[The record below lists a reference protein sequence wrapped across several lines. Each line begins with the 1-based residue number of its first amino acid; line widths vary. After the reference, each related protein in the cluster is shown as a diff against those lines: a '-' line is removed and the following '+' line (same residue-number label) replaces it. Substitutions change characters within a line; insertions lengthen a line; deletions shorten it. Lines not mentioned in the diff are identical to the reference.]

1 MKGAIEMAVS
11 KRLCV
16 DGKLPSRILRD
27 RLVIEI
33 PKGKKDDYRQIA
45 GEFGISLARLIQL
58 GVEEYAKN
66 HAGEAQGDGVES
78 AKAE

>member
-45 GEFGISLARLIQL
+45 KAMGLSMSRMIQTA
-58 GVEEYAKN
+58 VEEYAKN
-66 HAGEAQGDGVES
+66 HAGEAQS
-78 AKAE
+78 